1 MKLKGGGCDPSN
13 FTPELVMNVVNNYIN
28 CLPYVSKNI
37 VLFNYPCADM
47 HENNSL
53 YPMASDE
60 LYAVE

>member
-1 MKLKGGGCDPSN
+1 
-13 FTPELVMNVVNNYIN
+13 MNVVNNYIN
-28 CLPYVSKNI
+28 SLPYASKNV

-47 HENNSL
+47 HERDSL